1 MTSTQASH
9 EIRQKTF
16 SGLLQP
22 KPSYFIIENWMKPGE
37 NVGKIILILNENSFL
52 AWIALNWKFRNVI
65 QGGVFFSFSHTKQDF
80 SLVPS

>member
-9 EIRQKTF
+9 LIRQKTF

-22 KPSYFIIENWMKPGE
+22 KPSYFIIDNWMKPGK

-52 AWIALNWKFRNVI
+52 AWIALNENLGTLFKEDF
-65 QGGVFFSFSHTKQDF
+65 FFSFSHTKQDF
-80 SLVPS
+80 STVPS